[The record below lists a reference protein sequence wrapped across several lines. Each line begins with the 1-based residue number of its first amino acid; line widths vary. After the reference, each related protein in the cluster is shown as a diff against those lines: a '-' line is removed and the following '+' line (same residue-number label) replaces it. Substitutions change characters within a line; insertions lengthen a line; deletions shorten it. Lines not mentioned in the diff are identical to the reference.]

1 MVKYFNAYD
10 RALQQIGVK
19 LNQMS
24 ELAGDRLA
32 KAMKSFIEQDDQ
44 LAHSVIS
51 GDDEIDALDETIE
64 IESINLI
71 SLQQPVDTDLRFLIA
86 AMRISRELE
95 RISDYACDIAE
106 AVLALKEKTP
116 FFKPLV
122 DLPEMARLVQE
133 MMEKSLKAHLG
144 KEIEVAIQM
153 DADDDRVDQIFLAL
167 LPELMGWMKK
177 SSEYVEQASIILL
190 VARYLERIGDHI
202 VNISEMT
209 IFMET
214 GERHPFKNQK
224 ELKSD
229 LKN

>member
-10 RALQQIGVK
+10 RGLQQIGVK

-24 ELAGDRLA
+24 QLAGKRLA
-32 KAMKSFIEQDDQ
+32 DAMKSFIDQDNG
-44 LAHSVIS
+44 LARSVVS
-51 GDDEIDALDETIE
+51 GDDEIDILDQE
-64 IESINLI
+64 IEMESIDLI
-71 SLQQPVDTDLRFLIA
+71 SLQQTVDADLRFLIA

-106 AVLALKEKTP
+106 TVLTVQDKKP

-122 DLPEMARLVQE
+122 DLPEMARIVQN
-133 MMEKSLKAHLG
+133 MMDKSLKAHLD
-144 KEIEVAIQM
+144 KDIATAEQM
-153 DADDDRVDQIFLAL
+153 DVADEEVDRIFSVL
-167 LPELMGWMKK
+167 LDELMGWMKK
-177 SSEYVEQASIILL
+177 GPEYVEQASVILL

-214 GERHPFKNQK
+214 GERHPFKVEK
-224 ELKSD
+224 
-229 LKN
+229 

>member
-1 MVKYFNAYD
+1 MVKYLNAYE
-10 RALQQIGVK
+10 RALQQIGAT

-24 ELAGDRLA
+24 RFTGERLA
-32 KAMKSFIEQDDQ
+32 QAMKSFIEQDDQ

-64 IESINLI
+64 MESIDLI
-71 SLQQPVDTDLRFLIA
+71 SLQQPVDADLRFLIA

-106 AVLALKEKTP
+106 AVLTLKEKKP

-144 KEIEVAIQM
+144 KEIGVAMQM
-153 DADDDRVDQIFLAL
+153 DADDDQVDRIFLAL
-167 LPELMGWMKK
+167 LQELMGWMKK
-177 SSEYVEQASIILL
+177 GPEYVEQASIILL
-190 VARYLERIGDHI
+190 IARYLERIGDHI

-214 GERHPFKNQK
+214 GERHPFKTQK
-224 ELKSD
+224 
-229 LKN
+229 

>member
-1 MVKYFNAYD
+1 MVKYLNAYE
-10 RALQQIGVK
+10 RALQQIGAT

-24 ELAGDRLA
+24 RFTGERLA
-32 KAMKSFIEQDDQ
+32 QAMKSFIEQDDQ

-64 IESINLI
+64 MESIDLI
-71 SLQQPVDTDLRFLIA
+71 SLQQPVDADLRFLIA

-106 AVLALKEKTP
+106 AVLTLKEKKP

-144 KEIEVAIQM
+144 KEIGVAMQM
-153 DADDDRVDQIFLAL
+153 DADDDQVDRIFLAL
-167 LPELMGWMKK
+167 LQELMGWMKK
-177 SSEYVEQASIILL
+177 GPEYVEQASIILL
-190 VARYLERIGDHI
+190 IARYLERIGDHI

-214 GERHPFKNQK
+214 GERHPFKTK
-224 ELKSD
+224 K
-229 LKN
+229 

>member
-1 MVKYFNAYD
+1 MVKYFNAYE

-32 KAMKSFIEQDDQ
+32 KAMKSFTEQDEQ
-44 LAHSVIS
+44 LAQAVIS
-51 GDDEIDALDETIE
+51 KDDEIDALDETIE
-64 IESINLI
+64 MESIDLI
-71 SLQQPVDTDLRFLIA
+71 SLQQPVDADLRFLIA

-106 AVLALKEKTP
+106 AALTLKEKKP

-133 MMEKSLKAHLG
+133 MMEKSLKAHLA
-144 KEIEVAIQM
+144 KDIAVAKQM
-153 DADDDRVDQIFLAL
+153 DAADDEVDRIFLAL
-167 LPELMGWMKK
+167 LQELMGWMKK
-177 SSEYVEQASIILL
+177 GPEYVEQASIILL

-214 GERHPFKNQK
+214 GERHPFKNQ
-224 ELKSD
+224 
-229 LKN
+229 

>member
-1 MVKYFNAYD
+1 MVKYFNAYE

-32 KAMKSFIEQDDQ
+32 KAMKSFTEQDEE
-44 LAHSVIS
+44 LAQTVIS
-51 GDDEIDALDETIE
+51 TDDEIDALDETIE
-64 IESINLI
+64 MESIDLI
-71 SLQQPVDTDLRFLIA
+71 SLQQPVDADLRFLIA

-106 AVLALKEKTP
+106 ATLTLKGKKP

-122 DLPEMARLVQE
+122 DLHKMARLVQE

-144 KEIEVAIQM
+144 KDIAVAKQM
-153 DADDDRVDQIFLAL
+153 DAIDAEVDRIFLAL
-167 LPELMGWMKK
+167 LQELIGWMKK
-177 SSEYVEQASIILL
+177 GPEHVEQASIILL

-214 GERHPFKNQK
+214 GERHPFKT
-224 ELKSD
+224 
-229 LKN
+229 